1 MFFQKL
7 LSCTISS
14 DSSLYIHAIFFK
26 TKLLIIVT
34 NDDNAMHKKLIC
46 WKTFLSSLLY
56 TLMHVKKWKSEGTKR
71 FYMYKAAKRHCMVG
85 SQLRSTIS
93 NMIKFLPLLLGL

>member
-1 MFFQKL
+1 
-7 LSCTISS
+7 
-14 DSSLYIHAIFFK
+14 
-26 TKLLIIVT
+26 
-34 NDDNAMHKKLIC
+34 
-46 WKTFLSSLLY
+46 
-56 TLMHVKKWKSEGTKR
+56 MHVENEKSDGTKR

>member
-7 LSCTISS
+7 LSCTISL

-46 WKTFLSSLLY
+46 WKTFLSLLLY
-56 TLMHVKKWKSEGTKR
+56 TLMHVENEKAKEQR

>member
-1 MFFQKL
+1 
-7 LSCTISS
+7 
-14 DSSLYIHAIFFK
+14 
-26 TKLLIIVT
+26 
-34 NDDNAMHKKLIC
+34 
-46 WKTFLSSLLY
+46 
-56 TLMHVKKWKSEGTKR
+56 MHVKKWKSEGTKR

>member
-1 MFFQKL
+1 MLENILF
-7 LSCTISS
+7 IIII
-14 DSSLYIHAIFFK
+14 YI
-26 TKLLIIVT
+26 
-34 NDDNAMHKKLIC
+34 NARKM
-46 WKTFLSSLLY
+46 
-56 TLMHVKKWKSEGTKR
+56 KSEVTKR

>member
-7 LSCTISS
+7 LSCTIPL

-34 NDDNAMHKKLIC
+34 NDDALVIYNAMHKKLIC
-46 WKTFLSSLLY
+46 WKTFLLSLLY
-56 TLMHVKKWKSEGTKR
+56 T
-71 FYMYKAAKRHCMVG
+71 
-85 SQLRSTIS
+85 
-93 NMIKFLPLLLGL
+93 

>member
-1 MFFQKL
+1 MIHQ
-7 LSCTISS
+7 
-14 DSSLYIHAIFFK
+14 LY
-26 TKLLIIVT
+26 
-34 NDDNAMHKKLIC
+34 NAMHKKFDMLESILIIIIIYINAC
-46 WKTFLSSLLY
+46 E
-56 TLMHVKKWKSEGTKR
+56 KWKAKEQR